1 MITIKVNRIRI
12 RRLRIHILRKRIP
25 IHKVNKRMQGKQRSL
40 QKELSNLGMIV
51 HPCFLNIS
59 EDETIKFLADK
70 EPRESIIHPSLKGP
84 THLILTLKIFNGV
97 YAHKDIVEGG
107 KDQKDFASYLRL
119 EKVLS
124 IGEETFEDLDEVIDR
139 YIFKRG

>member
-1 MITIKVNRIRI
+1 
-12 RRLRIHILRKRIP
+12 
-25 IHKVNKRMQGKQRSL
+25 
-40 QKELSNLGMIV
+40 MIV
-51 HPCFLNIS
+51 HPRFLNIS
-59 EDETIKFLADK
+59 EDETIKFLANK
-70 EPRESIIHPSLKGP
+70 EPGESIIRPSLKGP

-107 KDQKDFASYLRL
+107 KDQKDFASYLRHG
-119 EKVLS
+119 KMFS